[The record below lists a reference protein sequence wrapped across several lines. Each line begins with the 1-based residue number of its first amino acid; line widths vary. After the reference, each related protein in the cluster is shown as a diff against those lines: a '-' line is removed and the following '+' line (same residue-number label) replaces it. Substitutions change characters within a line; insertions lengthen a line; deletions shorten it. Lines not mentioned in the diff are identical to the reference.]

1 MMIWL
6 LPVLL
11 IAFGTWRFLMLR
23 PYGLVETCIGLI
35 IMSLC
40 YALAVFY
47 LIGAWSC
54 AAFC

>member
-6 LPVLL
+6 LPILL
-11 IAFGTWRFLMLR
+11 IAFGTWRFLALR

-40 YALAVFY
+40 CALAVFY